1 MHDHCKVLEDLNEKE
16 FNQSALRVNNF
27 AEKLNMDVT
36 RALQLV
42 NEFKACQNNPLSCL
56 KSELK
61 KGAKLNKTL
70 IPILE

>member
-1 MHDHCKVLEDLNEKE
+1 M
-16 FNQSALRVNNF
+16 NNF

-42 NEFKACQNNPLSCL
+42 NEFKACQNNTLSCL
-56 KSELK
+56 QSELK